1 MICSNIHKPMPTP
14 KRLAASPQGIA
25 RLRANTCL
33 LLLAVAPSFS
43 VSAGEDA
50 ALIAQPIITSDTQGA
65 AAPKSGSRQ
74 PAGSASVANP
84 ANNPLG
90 VAPKLSEEAQGFN
103 TVCLDAEGRA
113 SGTTDCD
120 LAPTHQVGRSSLAYC
135 MDQPDS
141 ETRGRCSVWSHAG
154 DVTKTRTNAVIDT
167 GPRP

>member
-1 MICSNIHKPMPTP
+1 MICLNIHKPMPTP

-25 RLRANTCL
+25 GLRANTCL

-50 ALIAQPIITSDTQGA
+50 ALIAQPIIASDTQGA

-74 PAGSASVANP
+74 PAGSAFVANP

-90 VAPKLSEEAQGFN
+90 VAPKLFEEAQGFN

-113 SGTTDCD
+113 SGT
-120 LAPTHQVGRSSLAYC
+120 PTAIWRRRIRSGEAAWPIAWTSPIARRG
-135 MDQPDS
+135 DGVRS
-141 ETRGRCSVWSHAG
+141 GITREM
-154 DVTKTRTNAVIDT
+154 
-167 GPRP
+167 

>member
-1 MICSNIHKPMPTP
+1 MICSIIHTPMPTP
-14 KRLAASPQGIA
+14 KRSATSPQGIA

-50 ALIAQPIITSDTQGA
+50 ALIAQPKITADTQGA
-65 AAPKSGSRQ
+65 AAPKSGSLQ

-84 ANNPLG
+84 ANNVPS
-90 VAPKLSEEAQGFN
+90 VVPRLSEEAQGFN
-103 TVCLDAEGRA
+103 TVCLDAESRA
-113 SGTTDCD
+113 RVTTDCD

-135 MDQPDS
+135 MDQPNS
-141 ETRGRCSVWSHAG
+141 ETRGRCAVWSRVG
-154 DVTKTRTNAVIDT
+154 DVTKTRPNTVIHT